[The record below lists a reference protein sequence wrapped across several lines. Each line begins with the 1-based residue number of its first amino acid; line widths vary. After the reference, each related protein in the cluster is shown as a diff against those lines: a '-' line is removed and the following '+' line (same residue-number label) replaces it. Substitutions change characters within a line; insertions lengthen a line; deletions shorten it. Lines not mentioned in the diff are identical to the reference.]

1 MGYFDSQFIT
11 DAGSALLAK
20 ATAET
25 GDIIFTTLHI
35 GDGEYSLQ
43 DISKI
48 TSCTSLKRERQV
60 FPVNNID
67 FRDKDA
73 RVHVVITNHDLAE
86 GYYIKEA
93 GLYARMGDMEEI
105 LFSVAICAEHP
116 TFLPA
121 MGDVPIEMPVINH
134 IAYSGDERFTIEYK
148 SDVYAS
154 LDMVKKISE
163 KTDNNKR
170 EINNLQEEKANRS
183 DLIGHVNNSAIHFT
197 ASERTK
203 LAGIAAGANKYT
215 HPASAAGAKA
225 SGLYKITT
233 DATGHV
239 TGAAAVTKADITGLG
254 IPGVNTT
261 YSTGTASVAGLTK
274 LYTSVGTGTDGTMTR
289 AAITNTLKW
298 KTAVSSQGINNQ
310 ASLSSIT
317 SSYND
322 IIVEVICGASEPRY
336 VYTWNI
342 ARLSLP
348 SGSQQIK
355 RLLSGY
361 SAGTFNGYCEVV
373 INTSYASIVTA
384 RVSNKEYT
392 GSNVT
397 LMIYYR

>member
-48 TSCTSLKRERQV
+48 TSCTSLKRERQI

-73 RVHVVITNHDLAE
+73 RVHAVITNHDLAE

-105 LFSVAICAEHP
+105 LFSIAICAEHP
-116 TFLPA
+116 TFLPT

-134 IAYSGDERFTIEYK
+134 ITYSGDERFTIEYK

-154 LDMVKKISE
+154 LDIVEKISE
-163 KTDNNKR
+163 KTDDNKR
-170 EINNLQEEKANRS
+170 EIDNLQEEKANRS

-215 HPASAAGAKA
+215 HPVSAAGAKA
-225 SGLYKITT
+225 SGLYKIAT

-239 TGAAAVTKADITGLG
+239 TGTAVVSKADITGLG
-254 IPGVNTT
+254 IPGANTT
-261 YSTGTASVAGLTK
+261 YSTGTASTAGLTK
-274 LYTSVGTGTDGTMTR
+274 LYTSTGTSTDGTMTR
-289 AAITNTLKW
+289 SAITSALNGKATSGHTHRGFFTTITGTNSNSVFTFMKENI
-298 KTAVSSQGINNQ
+298 TTSTS
-310 ASLSSIT
+310 ASLFVLIVVKLGAHILLGAMTYAGGYHFYTIYKDSNYISAELNPSNNIT
-317 SSYND
+317 
-322 IIVEVICGASEPRY
+322 V
-336 VYTWNI
+336 
-342 ARLSLP
+342 
-348 SGSQQIK
+348 SGP
-355 RLLSGY
+355 
-361 SAGTFNGYCEVV
+361 AGTYTFF
-373 INTSYASIVTA
+373 SIVL
-384 RVSNKEYT
+384 S
-392 GSNVT
+392 S
-397 LMIYYR
+397 

>member
-48 TSCTSLKRERQV
+48 TSCTSLKRERQI

-73 RVHVVITNHDLAE
+73 RVHAVITNHDLAE

-105 LFSVAICAEHP
+105 LFSTAICAEHP

-134 IAYSGDERFTIEYK
+134 ITYSGDERFTIEYK

-154 LDMVKKISE
+154 LDMVEKISE
-163 KTDNNKR
+163 KTDDNKR
-170 EINNLQEEKANRS
+170 EIDNLQEEKANRS
-183 DLIGHVNNSAIHFT
+183 DLIGHLNNSAIHFT

-203 LAGIAAGANKYT
+203 LAGIATAANKYT
-215 HPASAAGAKA
+215 HPVSAAGAKT
-225 SGLYKITT
+225 SGLYKIAT
-233 DATGHV
+233 DVTGHV
-239 TGAAAVTKADITGLG
+239 TGAAAVTKADITRLG
-254 IPGVNTT
+254 IPGANTT
-261 YSTGTASVAGLTK
+261 YRTGTASTAGLTK
-274 LYTSVGTGTDGTMTR
+274 LYTATGTGTDGTMTR
-289 AAITNTLKW
+289 SAITSALNGKATSGHTHRGFFTTITGTNSNSVFTFMKENI
-298 KTAVSSQGINNQ
+298 TTSTS
-310 ASLSSIT
+310 ASLFILIVIKYGAHILLGAMTYTGGYHFHVIYKDSNYINAELNASKNIT
-317 SSYND
+317 VSGPD
-322 IIVEVICGASEPRY
+322 GT
-336 VYTWNI
+336 YT
-342 ARLSLP
+342 
-348 SGSQQIK
+348 
-355 RLLSGY
+355 
-361 SAGTFNGYCEVV
+361 FF
-373 INTSYASIVTA
+373 SIVL
-384 RVSNKEYT
+384 S
-392 GSNVT
+392 S
-397 LMIYYR
+397 

>member
-48 TSCTSLKRERQV
+48 TSCTSLKRERQI

-73 RVHVVITNHDLAE
+73 RVHAVITNHDLAE

-105 LFSVAICAEHP
+105 LFSTAICAEHP

-134 IAYSGDERFTIEYK
+134 ITYSGDERFTIEYK

-154 LDMVKKISE
+154 LDMVEKISE
-163 KTDNNKR
+163 KTDDNKR
-170 EINNLQEEKANRS
+170 EIDNLQEEKANRS
-183 DLIGHVNNSAIHFT
+183 DLIGHLNNSAIHFT

-203 LAGIAAGANKYT
+203 LAGIATAANKYT
-215 HPASAAGAKA
+215 HPVSAAGAKT
-225 SGLYKITT
+225 SGLYKIAT
-233 DATGHV
+233 DVTGHV
-239 TGAAAVTKADITGLG
+239 TGAAAVTKADITRLG
-254 IPGVNTT
+254 IPGANTT
-261 YSTGTASVAGLTK
+261 YSTGTASTAGLTK
-274 LYTSVGTGTDGTMTR
+274 LYTATGTGTDGTMTR
-289 AAITNTLKW
+289 SAITSALNGKATSGHTHRGFFTTITGTNSNSVFTFMKENI
-298 KTAVSSQGINNQ
+298 TTSTS
-310 ASLSSIT
+310 ASLFILIVIKYGAHILLGAMTYTGGYHFHVIYKDSNYINAELNASKNIT
-317 SSYND
+317 
-322 IIVEVICGASEPRY
+322 V
-336 VYTWNI
+336 
-342 ARLSLP
+342 
-348 SGSQQIK
+348 SGP
-355 RLLSGY
+355 
-361 SAGTFNGYCEVV
+361 AGTYTFF
-373 INTSYASIVTA
+373 SIVL
-384 RVSNKEYT
+384 S
-392 GSNVT
+392 S
-397 LMIYYR
+397 

>member
-48 TSCTSLKRERQV
+48 TSCTSLKRERQI

-73 RVHVVITNHDLAE
+73 RVHAVITNHDLAE

-105 LFSVAICAEHP
+105 LFSTAICAEHP

-134 IAYSGDERFTIEYK
+134 ITYSGDERFTIEYK

-154 LDMVKKISE
+154 LDMVEKISE
-163 KTDNNKR
+163 KTDDNKR
-170 EINNLQEEKANRS
+170 EIDNLQEEKANRS
-183 DLIGHVNNSAIHFT
+183 DLIGHLNNSAIHFT

-203 LAGIAAGANKYT
+203 LAGIATAANKYT
-215 HPASAAGAKA
+215 HPVSAAGAKT
-225 SGLYKITT
+225 SGLYKIAT
-233 DATGHV
+233 DVTGHV
-239 TGAAAVTKADITGLG
+239 TGTAAVTKADITGLG
-254 IPGVNTT
+254 IPGANTT

-289 AAITNTLKW
+289 SAITSALNGKATSGH
-298 KTAVSSQGINNQ
+298 THRGYFTTITGTSSNSVFTFMKDNITTSTS
-310 ASLSSIT
+310 ASLFILIVIKYGAHILLGAMTYTGGYHFHVIYKDSNYINAELNASKNIT
-317 SSYND
+317 
-322 IIVEVICGASEPRY
+322 V
-336 VYTWNI
+336 
-342 ARLSLP
+342 
-348 SGSQQIK
+348 SGP
-355 RLLSGY
+355 
-361 SAGTFNGYCEVV
+361 AGTYTFF
-373 INTSYASIVTA
+373 SIVL
-384 RVSNKEYT
+384 S
-392 GSNVT
+392 S
-397 LMIYYR
+397 

>member
-25 GDIIFTTLHI
+25 GDIIFTALHI

-48 TSCTSLKRERQV
+48 TSCTSLKRERQI

-73 RVHVVITNHDLAE
+73 RVHAVITNHDLAE

-105 LFSVAICAEHP
+105 LFSMAICAEHP

-134 IAYSGDERFTIEYK
+134 ITYSGDERFTIEYK

-163 KTDNNKR
+163 KTDDNKR
-170 EINNLQEEKANRS
+170 EIENLQEEKANRS
-183 DLIGHVNNSAIHFT
+183 DLIGHLNNSAIHFT

-203 LAGIAAGANKYT
+203 LAGIATAANKYT
-215 HPASAAGAKA
+215 HPVSAAGAKA
-225 SGLYKITT
+225 SGLYKIAT

-239 TGAAAVTKADITGLG
+239 TGTAAVSKADITGLG
-254 IPGVNTT
+254 IPGTNTT
-261 YSTGTASVAGLTK
+261 YSTGTASTAGLTK
-274 LYTSVGTGTDGTMTR
+274 LYTSTGTSTDGTMTR
-289 AAITNTLKW
+289 NAITSALNGKATTGHTHRGFFTTVTGTNSNSVFTFMKENI
-298 KTAVSSQGINNQ
+298 TTSTS
-310 ASLSSIT
+310 ASLFVLIVVKLGAHILLGAMTYAGGYHFYTIYKDSNYINAELNPSNNIT
-317 SSYND
+317 
-322 IIVEVICGASEPRY
+322 V
-336 VYTWNI
+336 
-342 ARLSLP
+342 
-348 SGSQQIK
+348 SGP
-355 RLLSGY
+355 
-361 SAGTFNGYCEVV
+361 AGTYTFF
-373 INTSYASIVTA
+373 SIVL
-384 RVSNKEYT
+384 S
-392 GSNVT
+392 S
-397 LMIYYR
+397 

>member
-48 TSCTSLKRERQV
+48 TSCTSLKRERQI

-73 RVHVVITNHDLAE
+73 RVHAVITNHDLAE

-105 LFSVAICAEHP
+105 LFSTAICAEHP

-134 IAYSGDERFTIEYK
+134 ITYSGDERFTIEYK

-154 LDMVKKISE
+154 LDMVEKISE
-163 KTDNNKR
+163 KTDDNKR
-170 EINNLQEEKANRS
+170 EIDNLQEEKADRS
-183 DLIGHVNNSAIHFT
+183 DLIGHLNNSAIHFT

-203 LAGIAAGANKYT
+203 LAGIATAANKYT
-215 HPASAAGAKA
+215 HPVSAAGAKA
-225 SGLYKITT
+225 SGLYKIAT
-233 DATGHV
+233 DVTGHV

-254 IPGVNTT
+254 IPGANTT
-261 YSTGTASVAGLTK
+261 YSTGTASTAGLTK
-274 LYTSVGTGTDGTMTR
+274 LYTATGTGTDGTMTR
-289 AAITNTLKW
+289 SAITSALNGKATTGHTHRGFFTTITGTNSNSVFTFMKENI
-298 KTAVSSQGINNQ
+298 TTSTS
-310 ASLSSIT
+310 ASLFVLIVVKLGAHILLGAMTYAGGYHFYTIYKDSNYINAELNASNNIT
-317 SSYND
+317 VS
-322 IIVEVICGASEPRY
+322 GPAGK
-336 VYTWNI
+336 YT
-342 ARLSLP
+342 
-348 SGSQQIK
+348 
-355 RLLSGY
+355 
-361 SAGTFNGYCEVV
+361 FF
-373 INTSYASIVTA
+373 SIVL
-384 RVSNKEYT
+384 S
-392 GSNVT
+392 S
-397 LMIYYR
+397 

>member
-73 RVHVVITNHDLAE
+73 RVHAVITNHDLAE

-105 LFSVAICAEHP
+105 LFSIAICAEHP
-116 TFLPA
+116 TFLPT

-134 IAYSGDERFTIEYK
+134 ITYSGDERFTIEYK

-154 LDMVKKISE
+154 LDMVEKISE
-163 KTDNNKR
+163 KTDDNKR
-170 EINNLQEEKANRS
+170 EIDNLQEEKANRS
-183 DLIGHVNNSAIHFT
+183 DLIGHLNNSAIHFT

-203 LAGIAAGANKYT
+203 LAGIATAANKYT
-215 HPASAAGAKA
+215 HPVSAAGAKT
-225 SGLYKITT
+225 SGLYKIAT
-233 DATGHV
+233 DVTGHV

-254 IPGVNTT
+254 IPGANTT
-261 YSTGTASVAGLTK
+261 YSTGTASTAGLTK
-274 LYTSVGTGTDGTMTR
+274 LYTATGTGTDGTMTR
-289 AAITNTLKW
+289 SAITSALNGKATSGHTHRGFFTTITGTNSNSVLTFMKENI
-298 KTAVSSQGINNQ
+298 TTSTS
-310 ASLSSIT
+310 ASLFVLIVVKLGAHILLGAMTYAGGYHFYTIYKDSNYINAELNASKNIT
-317 SSYND
+317 
-322 IIVEVICGASEPRY
+322 V
-336 VYTWNI
+336 
-342 ARLSLP
+342 
-348 SGSQQIK
+348 SGP
-355 RLLSGY
+355 
-361 SAGTFNGYCEVV
+361 AGTYTFF
-373 INTSYASIVTA
+373 SIVL
-384 RVSNKEYT
+384 S
-392 GSNVT
+392 S
-397 LMIYYR
+397 

>member
-48 TSCTSLKRERQV
+48 TSCTSLKRERQI

-73 RVHVVITNHDLAE
+73 RVHAVITNHDLAE

-105 LFSVAICAEHP
+105 LFSTAICAEHP

-134 IAYSGDERFTIEYK
+134 ITYSGDERFTIEYK

-154 LDMVKKISE
+154 LDMVEKISE
-163 KTDNNKR
+163 KTDDNKR
-170 EINNLQEEKANRS
+170 EIDNLQEEKADRS
-183 DLIGHVNNSAIHFT
+183 DLIGHLNNSAIHFT

-203 LAGIAAGANKYT
+203 LAGIATAANKYT
-215 HPASAAGAKA
+215 HPVSAAGAKA
-225 SGLYKITT
+225 SGLYKIAT
-233 DATGHV
+233 DVTGHV

-254 IPGVNTT
+254 IPGANTT
-261 YSTGTASVAGLTK
+261 YSTGTASTAGLTK
-274 LYTSVGTGTDGTMTR
+274 LYTATGTGTDGTMTR
-289 AAITNTLKW
+289 SAITSALNGKATTGHTHRGFFTTITGTNSNSVFTFMKENI
-298 KTAVSSQGINNQ
+298 TTSTS
-310 ASLSSIT
+310 ASLFVLIVVKLGAHILLGAMTYAGGYHFYTIYKDSNYINAELNASNNIT
-317 SSYND
+317 
-322 IIVEVICGASEPRY
+322 V
-336 VYTWNI
+336 
-342 ARLSLP
+342 
-348 SGSQQIK
+348 SGP
-355 RLLSGY
+355 
-361 SAGTFNGYCEVV
+361 AGTYTFF
-373 INTSYASIVTA
+373 SIVL
-384 RVSNKEYT
+384 S
-392 GSNVT
+392 S
-397 LMIYYR
+397 

>member
-25 GDIIFTTLHI
+25 GDIIFTALHI

-48 TSCTSLKRERQV
+48 TSCTSLKRERQI

-73 RVHVVITNHDLAE
+73 RVHAVITNHDLAE

-105 LFSVAICAEHP
+105 LFSMAICAEHP

-134 IAYSGDERFTIEYK
+134 ITYSGDERFTIEYK

-163 KTDNNKR
+163 KTDDNKR
-170 EINNLQEEKANRS
+170 EIENLQEEKANRS
-183 DLIGHVNNSAIHFT
+183 DLIGHLNNSAIHFT

-215 HPASAAGAKA
+215 HPASASGAKA

-254 IPGVNTT
+254 IPGANTT

-274 LYTSVGTGTDGTMTR
+274 LYTSTGTSTDGTMTR
-289 AAITNTLKW
+289 AAITNVLKNLITVTRLTCNKITLPGHYDGESR
-298 KTAVSSQGINNQ
+298 TAIQGTS
-310 ASLSSIT
+310 ASIP
-317 SSYND
+317 
-322 IIVEVICGASEPRY
+322 IAVIP
-336 VYTWNI
+336 
-342 ARLSLP
+342 
-348 SGSQQIK
+348 
-355 RLLSGY
+355 
-361 SAGTFNGYCEVV
+361 
-373 INTSYASIVTA
+373 INTGFTDICWIQCEISGQYVVV
-384 RVSNKEYT
+384 RVKNT
-392 GSNVT
+392 VDGSRETCPVVGIIWLKN
-397 LMIYYR
+397 L

>member
-73 RVHVVITNHDLAE
+73 RVHAVITNHDLAE

-105 LFSVAICAEHP
+105 LFSMAICAEHP

-121 MGDVPIEMPVINH
+121 MGDVPIEMPVTNH
-134 IAYSGDERFTIEYK
+134 ITYSGDERFTIEYK

-154 LDMVKKISE
+154 LDMVEKISE
-163 KTDNNKR
+163 KTDDNKR
-170 EINNLQEEKANRS
+170 EIDDLQEVKANRS

-197 ASERTK
+197 ESERTK
-203 LAGIAAGANKYT
+203 LAGIATAANKYT
-215 HPASAAGAKA
+215 HPVSAAGVKA
-225 SGLYKITT
+225 SGLYKIAT

-261 YSTGTASVAGLTK
+261 YSTGTASSAGLTK
-274 LYTSVGTGTDGTMTR
+274 LYTSTGTGTDGTMTR
-289 AAITNTLKW
+289 SAITSALNGKATSGH
-298 KTAVSSQGINNQ
+298 THRGYFTTITGTSSNSVFTFMKDNITTSTS
-310 ASLSSIT
+310 ASLFILIVIKYGAHILLGAMTYTGGYHFHVIYKDSNYINAELNASNNIT
-317 SSYND
+317 
-322 IIVEVICGASEPRY
+322 V
-336 VYTWNI
+336 
-342 ARLSLP
+342 
-348 SGSQQIK
+348 SGP
-355 RLLSGY
+355 
-361 SAGTFNGYCEVV
+361 AGTYTFF
-373 INTSYASIVTA
+373 SIVL
-384 RVSNKEYT
+384 S
-392 GSNVT
+392 S
-397 LMIYYR
+397 

>member
-73 RVHVVITNHDLAE
+73 RVHAVITNHDLAE

-105 LFSVAICAEHP
+105 LFSIAICSEHP

-154 LDMVKKISE
+154 LDMVEKISE
-163 KTDNNKR
+163 KTDENKR
-170 EINNLQEEKANRS
+170 EIDNLQEEKANRS

-197 ASERTK
+197 ESERSK
-203 LAGIAAGANKYT
+203 LAGIVAGANKYT

-233 DATGHV
+233 DVAGHV
-239 TGAAAVTKADITGLG
+239 TGAAAVTKSDITGLG
-254 IPGVNTT
+254 IPGTNTT
-261 YSTGTASVAGLTK
+261 YSTGTTSTAGLTK
-274 LYTSVGTGTDGTMTR
+274 LYTSTGTSTDGTMTR
-289 AAITNTLKW
+289 NAITSALNGKATSGHTHRGFFTTITGTNSNSVFTFMKENI
-298 KTAVSSQGINNQ
+298 TTSTS
-310 ASLSSIT
+310 ASLFVLIVVKLGTHILLGAMTYAGGYHFYTIYKDSNYINAELNASNNIT
-317 SSYND
+317 
-322 IIVEVICGASEPRY
+322 V
-336 VYTWNI
+336 
-342 ARLSLP
+342 
-348 SGSQQIK
+348 SGP
-355 RLLSGY
+355 
-361 SAGTFNGYCEVV
+361 AGTYTFF
-373 INTSYASIVTA
+373 SIVL
-384 RVSNKEYT
+384 S
-392 GSNVT
+392 S
-397 LMIYYR
+397 

>member
-48 TSCTSLKRERQV
+48 TSCTSLKRERQI

-73 RVHVVITNHDLAE
+73 RVHAVITNHDLAE

-105 LFSVAICAEHP
+105 LFSTAICAEHP

-134 IAYSGDERFTIEYK
+134 ITYSGDERFTIEYK

-154 LDMVKKISE
+154 LDMVEKISE
-163 KTDNNKR
+163 KTDDNKR
-170 EINNLQEEKANRS
+170 EIDNLQEEKADRS
-183 DLIGHVNNSAIHFT
+183 DLIGHLNNSAIHFT

-203 LAGIAAGANKYT
+203 LAGIATAANKYT
-215 HPASAAGAKA
+215 HPVSAAGAKA
-225 SGLYKITT
+225 SGLYKIAT
-233 DATGHV
+233 DVTGHV

-254 IPGVNTT
+254 IPGANTT
-261 YSTGTASVAGLTK
+261 YSTGTASTAGLTK
-274 LYTSVGTGTDGTMTR
+274 LYTATGTGTDGTMTR
-289 AAITNTLKW
+289 SAITSALNGKATTGHTHRGFFTTITGTNSNSVFTFMKENI
-298 KTAVSSQGINNQ
+298 TTSTS
-310 ASLSSIT
+310 ASLFVLIVVKLGAHILLGAMTYAGGYHFYTIYKDSNYINAELNTSNNIT
-317 SSYND
+317 VS
-322 IIVEVICGASEPRY
+322 G
-336 VYTWNI
+336 
-342 ARLSLP
+342 P
-348 SGSQQIK
+348 SGT
-355 RLLSGY
+355 Y
-361 SAGTFNGYCEVV
+361 TFF
-373 INTSYASIVTA
+373 SIVL
-384 RVSNKEYT
+384 S
-392 GSNVT
+392 S
-397 LMIYYR
+397 

>member
-48 TSCTSLKRERQV
+48 TSCTSLKRERQI

-73 RVHVVITNHDLAE
+73 RVHAVITNHDLAE

-105 LFSVAICAEHP
+105 LFSTAICAEHP

-134 IAYSGDERFTIEYK
+134 ITYSGDERFTIEYK

-154 LDMVKKISE
+154 LDMVEKISE
-163 KTDNNKR
+163 KTDDNKR
-170 EINNLQEEKANRS
+170 EIDNLQEEKANRS
-183 DLIGHVNNSAIHFT
+183 DLIGHLNNSAIHFT

-203 LAGIAAGANKYT
+203 LAGIATAANKYT
-215 HPASAAGAKA
+215 HPVSAAGAKT
-225 SGLYKITT
+225 SGLYKIAT
-233 DATGHV
+233 DVTGHV

-254 IPGVNTT
+254 IPGANTT
-261 YSTGTASVAGLTK
+261 YSTGTASTAGLTK
-274 LYTSVGTGTDGTMTR
+274 LYTATGTGTDGTMTR
-289 AAITNTLKW
+289 SAITSALNGKATSGHTHRGFFTTITGTNSNSVFTFMKENI
-298 KTAVSSQGINNQ
+298 TTSTS
-310 ASLSSIT
+310 ASLFILIVIKYGAHILLGAMTYTGGYHFHVIYKDSNYINAELNASKNIT
-317 SSYND
+317 
-322 IIVEVICGASEPRY
+322 V
-336 VYTWNI
+336 
-342 ARLSLP
+342 
-348 SGSQQIK
+348 SGP
-355 RLLSGY
+355 
-361 SAGTFNGYCEVV
+361 AGTYTFF
-373 INTSYASIVTA
+373 SIVL
-384 RVSNKEYT
+384 S
-392 GSNVT
+392 S
-397 LMIYYR
+397 

>member
-48 TSCTSLKRERQV
+48 TSCTSLKRERQI

-73 RVHVVITNHDLAE
+73 RVHAVITNHDLAE

-105 LFSVAICAEHP
+105 LFSTAICAEHP

-134 IAYSGDERFTIEYK
+134 ITYSGDERFTIEYK

-154 LDMVKKISE
+154 LDMVEKISE
-163 KTDNNKR
+163 KTDDNKR
-170 EINNLQEEKANRS
+170 EIDNLQEEKANRS
-183 DLIGHVNNSAIHFT
+183 DLIGHLNNSAIHFT

-203 LAGIAAGANKYT
+203 LAGIATAANKYT
-215 HPASAAGAKA
+215 HPVSAAGAKT
-225 SGLYKITT
+225 SGLYKIAT
-233 DATGHV
+233 DVTGHV
-239 TGAAAVTKADITGLG
+239 TGAAAVTKADITRLG
-254 IPGVNTT
+254 IPGANTT
-261 YSTGTASVAGLTK
+261 YSTGTASTAGLTK
-274 LYTSVGTGTDGTMTR
+274 LYTATGTGTDGTMTR
-289 AAITNTLKW
+289 SAITSALNGKATSGHTHRGFFTTITGTNSNSVFTFMKENI
-298 KTAVSSQGINNQ
+298 TTSTS
-310 ASLSSIT
+310 ASLFVLIVVKLGAHILLGAMTYAGGYHFYTIYKDSNYINAELNASKNIT
-317 SSYND
+317 VSGPD
-322 IIVEVICGASEPRY
+322 GT
-336 VYTWNI
+336 YT
-342 ARLSLP
+342 
-348 SGSQQIK
+348 
-355 RLLSGY
+355 
-361 SAGTFNGYCEVV
+361 FF
-373 INTSYASIVTA
+373 SIVL
-384 RVSNKEYT
+384 S
-392 GSNVT
+392 S
-397 LMIYYR
+397 

>member
-48 TSCTSLKRERQV
+48 TSCTSLKRERQI

-105 LFSVAICAEHP
+105 LFSTAICAEHP

-134 IAYSGDERFTIEYK
+134 ITYSGDERFTIEYK

-154 LDMVKKISE
+154 LDMVEKISE
-163 KTDNNKR
+163 KTDDNKR
-170 EINNLQEEKANRS
+170 EIDNLQEEKADRS
-183 DLIGHVNNSAIHFT
+183 DLIGHLNNSAIHFT

-203 LAGIAAGANKYT
+203 LAGIATAANKYT
-215 HPASAAGAKA
+215 HPVSAAGAKA
-225 SGLYKITT
+225 SGLYKIAT
-233 DATGHV
+233 DVTGHV

-254 IPGVNTT
+254 IPGANTT
-261 YSTGTASVAGLTK
+261 YSTGTASTAGLTK
-274 LYTSVGTGTDGTMTR
+274 LYTATGTGTDGTMTR
-289 AAITNTLKW
+289 SAIRSALNGKATTGHTHRGFFTTITGTNSNSVFTFMKENI
-298 KTAVSSQGINNQ
+298 TTSTS
-310 ASLSSIT
+310 ASLFVLIVVKLGAHILLGAMTYAGGYHFYTIYKDSNYINAELNASNNIT
-317 SSYND
+317 
-322 IIVEVICGASEPRY
+322 V
-336 VYTWNI
+336 
-342 ARLSLP
+342 
-348 SGSQQIK
+348 SGP
-355 RLLSGY
+355 
-361 SAGTFNGYCEVV
+361 AGTYTFF
-373 INTSYASIVTA
+373 SIVL
-384 RVSNKEYT
+384 S
-392 GSNVT
+392 S
-397 LMIYYR
+397 